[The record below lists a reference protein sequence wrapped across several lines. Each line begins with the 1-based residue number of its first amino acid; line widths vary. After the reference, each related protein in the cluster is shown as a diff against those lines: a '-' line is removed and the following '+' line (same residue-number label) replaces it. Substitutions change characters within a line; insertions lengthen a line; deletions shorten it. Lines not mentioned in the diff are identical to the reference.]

1 MGAIRSLVESDK
13 IYKYIVFCDFDGTI
27 TVEETFVGMLQEFA
41 SESYEKVENQ
51 LIAGKLTL
59 RDAVCRLVESI
70 PANRHSEVVEYIKDK
85 PIRKGFPELLI
96 YLQRH
101 QIPFVVVSGGLIDSV
116 STKLRPYLHLIEAI
130 YAAKTAQHGK
140 YLRVSS
146 DFESRSELVAKTQVM
161 NRYHFKQSI
170 VIGDGI
176 TDLKIARVAD
186 IVFARGHLA
195 SYLKSEGKAHIVWN
209 DFFDVTD
216 HLAAQGLAP

>member
-1 MGAIRSLVESDK
+1 MESDK

-41 SESYEKVENQ
+41 SESYEKIENQ
-51 LIAGKLTL
+51 LIAGDLTL

-70 PANRHSEVVEYIKDK
+70 PSNRHSEVVEYIKDK

-101 QIPFVVVSGGLIDSV
+101 LIPLVVVSGGLIDSV
-116 STKLRPYLHLIEAI
+116 STKLRPYRHLIEDI
-130 YAAKTAQHGK
+130 YAAHTDKHGK

-146 DFESRSELVAKTQVM
+146 NFESRSELVAKTQVM
-161 NRYHFKQSI
+161 NRYQFKQSI

-176 TDLKIARVAD
+176 TDLRIARVAD

-209 DFFDVTD
+209 DFFDVTN
-216 HLAAQGLAP
+216 HLAAQGLVP